1 MITDAPIVVR
11 AAVAIVVVG
20 IVAAL
25 LTVTDADLTVAA
37 IVLLTFYGWLAAR
50 AAQLRSWQLFFATST
65 AAVLGL
71 VMIALK
77 DLVLVHLH

>member
-25 LTVTDADLTVAA
+25 LTVADADLTVAA
-37 IVLLTFYGWLAAR
+37 IGLLLAIGRWPCRGTRPASPPPCRAR
-50 AAQLRSWQLFFATST
+50 
-65 AAVLGL
+65 
-71 VMIALK
+71 
-77 DLVLVHLH
+77 HC